1 MKTKTI
7 FAVAALALCLAAC
20 KKKDVSCETLDM
32 HLVGTWQWQYTVV
45 SRPIEY
51 GHHITPEEAGKNET
65 LSFSQD
71 LKWTYLING
80 VMNGNGTMKV
90 ITKTSP
96 VDLVDYDYIVFTD
109 VKNDS
114 VFELHY
120 RIENDTLYTKD
131 DPYTVGVGYKV
142 WSREL

>member
-1 MKTKTI
+1 M
-7 FAVAALALCLAAC
+7 CLAAC
-20 KKKDVSCETLDM
+20 EKKDVPRETFDTN
-32 HLVGTWQWQYTVV
+32 LVGTWQWQYTVV

-51 GHHITPEEAGKNET
+51 GPITPEETGENET
-65 LSFSQD
+65 LSFSHD
-71 LKWTYLING
+71 LKWAYLING
-80 VMNGNGTMKV
+80 AMNGNGTMKV

-131 DPYTVGVGYKV
+131 DPYTVGIGYKV
-142 WSREL
+142 WSRNL

>member
-1 MKTKTI
+1 MKAKTI

-20 KKKDVSCETLDM
+20 EKKDVSRETLDM

-45 SRPIEY
+45 SRPMEY
-51 GHHITPEEAGKNET
+51 GPITPKEAGKNET
-65 LSFSQD
+65 LSFLQD
-71 LKWTYLING
+71 LKWAYLVNDTMI
-80 VMNGNGTMKV
+80 GNGTAKV
-90 ITKTSP
+90 ITKASP

-131 DPYTVGVGYKV
+131 DPYTVGIGYKV